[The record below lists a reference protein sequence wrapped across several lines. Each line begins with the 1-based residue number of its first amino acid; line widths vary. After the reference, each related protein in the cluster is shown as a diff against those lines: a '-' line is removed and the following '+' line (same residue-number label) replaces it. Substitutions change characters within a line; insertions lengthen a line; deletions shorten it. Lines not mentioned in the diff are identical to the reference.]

1 MAVETHEEVRL
12 PDEVPRSERIFTALR
27 DNVPSFVLA
36 LVAWELLAIW
46 VDEPALTP
54 RVKEIF
60 IRAYEVI
67 FLKAGGQTLCVLCV
81 HSMHTAWRI
90 LVGIAI
96 AMVVGV
102 GIGIAMGRVLWVEK
116 LMNPYLSMLLPIPA
130 LAWSPIVLLWFGLGN
145 TTMIFI
151 TAFAAALPAISST
164 WTGVKTV
171 NPVWIRAAKSMNA
184 EGMTLFWK
192 VIFPGALPFIMSGF
206 RLGLARAWRAGIA
219 GEFVAASDWG
229 LGYAIFDS
237 REELDTAFMLV
248 GVATIALVGFIMEK
262 LMFEKIEKVTV
273 VKWGMMTETGGGNT

>member
-1 MAVETHEEVRL
+1 MAVATHDEVRL
-12 PDEVPRSERIFTALR
+12 PVEATRAEKIFAALR

-36 LVAWELLAIW
+36 IVAWELLAIW
-46 VDEPALTP
+46 VDEPALIPPVT
-54 RVKEIF
+54 EISH
-60 IRAYEVI
+60 RAYEVI
-67 FLKAGGQTLCVLCV
+67 FLRAGNQTLCVLCV

-90 LVGIAI
+90 LVGISI
-96 AMVVGV
+96 AMVAGV

-151 TAFAAALPAISST
+151 TAVAAALPIISST

-171 NPVWIRAAKSMNA
+171 NPVWVRAAKSMNA
-184 EGMTLFWK
+184 DGMTLFWK
-192 VIFPGALPFIMSGF
+192 VIFPGALPFILSGF
-206 RLGLARAWRAGIA
+206 RLGLARAWRAGLA

-237 REELDTAFMLV
+237 REELDTAFMVIGIL
-248 GVATIALVGFIMEK
+248 TIAIVGFTMEK
-262 LMFEKIEKVTV
+262 LMFEKIESVTV
-273 VKWGMMTETGGGNT
+273 VRWGMMTETGSGNS